1 MKPMKIFRGYFLVY
15 VVLGAL
21 YLFILF
27 VLLIPERRQ
36 MAAENEINA
45 LKTSSA
51 ASSTIPASYADAVG
65 RHMILPEGI
74 PTAVPIDNPDELK
87 VKQGLFTM
95 AEKGD
100 VLLVFTN
107 KVILYRPLV
116 DRIVEV
122 AQIRGK

>member
-27 VLLIPERRQ
+27 VLLIPERQQ
-36 MAAENEINA
+36 MAAENEIKA
-45 LKTSSA
+45 LKSSPA
-51 ASSTIPASYADAVG
+51 AAGSIPDSYAEAVG
-65 RHMILPEGI
+65 RHMILPDGI

-87 VKQGLFTM
+87 AKQGLFTM

-107 KVILYRPLV
+107 KVILYRPSV
-116 DRIVEV
+116 DKIVEV